1 MAADQAR
8 ALMIAT
14 LVALPLALTACEGT
28 GPVATLGRIF
38 GPATE
43 GRERP
48 PGLDGEGV
56 YPALGTVPPRP
67 DRPDPA
73 VRHAL
78 TDRLAREREVSRD
91 ELPAGAMSQGGF
103 GRPAPGLPG
112 PPSPARVGPMVAVPP
127 APVMTLPSAPTAPAA
142 VPVPAPAQPVP
153 QAPPRTSAPV
163 APPPAAQP
171 PLGLGG
177 PPPLPSP
184 DLLAP
189 GSGPPPAP
197 SRDLLAP
204 GSESTTR
211 P

>member
-8 ALMIAT
+8 VLTIAALA
-14 LVALPLALTACEGT
+14 ALPLALTACEGT
-28 GPVATLGRIF
+28 GPIATLGRVF

-48 PGLDGEGV
+48 PGLDGGT

-103 GRPAPGLPG
+103 GRPATGLPG
-112 PPSPARVGPMVAVPP
+112 PPAPARVGPMVAVPP

-153 QAPPRTSAPV
+153 PAPPRTSAP
-163 APPPAAQP
+163 ATPPSPAQP

-189 GSGPPPAP
+189 GGPPPPP

-204 GSESTTR
+204 GGESPTR

>member
-8 ALMIAT
+8 ALVIAM
-14 LVALPLALTACEGT
+14 LAALPLALTACEGT
-28 GPVATLGRIF
+28 GPVATLGRVF

-78 TDRLAREREVSRD
+78 TDRLARERDVTRD
-91 ELPAGAMSQGGF
+91 QLPAGAMSQGQF

-112 PPSPARVGPMVAVPP
+112 PPTPALVGPMVAVPP
-127 APVMTLPSAPTAPAA
+127 PPVMTLPPAPTAPAA
-142 VPVPAPAQPVP
+142 
-153 QAPPRTSAPV
+153 
-163 APPPAAQP
+163 
-171 PLGLGG
+171 
-177 PPPLPSP
+177 LPTP
-184 DLLAP
+184 MP
-189 GSGPPPAP
+189 
-197 SRDLLAP
+197 
-204 GSESTTR
+204 
-211 P
+211 